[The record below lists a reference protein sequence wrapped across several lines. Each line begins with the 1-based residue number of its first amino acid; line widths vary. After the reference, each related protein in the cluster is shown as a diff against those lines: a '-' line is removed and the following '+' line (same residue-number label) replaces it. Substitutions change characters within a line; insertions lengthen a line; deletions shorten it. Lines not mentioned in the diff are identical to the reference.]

1 MLEEI
6 LLPSHKV
13 ESVDVVDILLSFIHL
28 AFNPMTVEVSEEVIV
43 EFGSIC
49 VALPFSYVEGEKG
62 FVGMRLCI
70 LAHAA
75 QMCAE
80 ILAKKLVKLLSEKMC
95 STVVLC
101 QRATSLV
108 TAVDCL
114 LGGAK
119 VVNCGVNAPVSGVSV
134 VSRIRSVS
142 YLASAYM

>member
-101 QRATSLV
+101 QSPTSLV

-114 LGGAK
+114 LRGAK

-142 YLASAYM
+142 YPASAYM